1 MNRRIPVILL
11 VLSLAIGGCAHQAG
25 GIAPSTIP
33 LSPGSYTVLG
43 DVYGRDCVWAV
54 LGLIPVTGG
63 NMTHQAVSKALGRL
77 PGTSALINVTADTY
91 FQWWLVVTN
100 TCTEVHGTA
109 VAIRTAVGSS
119 WGQ

>member
-1 MNRRIPVILL
+1 MNNRIPAVLLIL
-11 VLSLAIGGCAHQAG
+11 SIAIGGCAHQAG

-43 DVYGRDCVWAV
+43 AVYGRDCVFAV
-54 LGLIPVTGG
+54 LGLIPVTSG
-63 NMTHQAVSKALGRL
+63 NMTHRAVSKALARL

-91 FQWWLVVTN
+91 FQWWLVVAN

-109 VAIRTAVGSS
+109 VAINSADPTP
-119 WGQ
+119 